1 MEALLLSDCRAINVN
16 LRQGDWGIG
25 NMKIMTS
32 VSLLIMF
39 IFTSNAW
46 AAELVDEQQATLYYN
61 IPFGGVKKSDN
72 THKFGFRL
80 DRVTVD
86 RSTGQYSNSRNI
98 NDLLRKNAS
107 LDFQMGRSGVKA
119 FKMHGYDYL
128 PYIVSRAD
136 ENGEVSDP
144 EAGEPVKDEEKKFIE
159 LPELN
164 QTSFGLLLGV
174 GIGIVAIAL

>member
-1 MEALLLSDCRAINVN
+1 
-16 LRQGDWGIG
+16 
-25 NMKIMTS
+25 MTS

-39 IFTSNAW
+39 ILASNAW

-61 IPFGGVKKSDN
+61 IPFDGVKKSDN
-72 THKFGFRL
+72 AHKFGFRV

-107 LDFQMGRSGVKA
+107 LDFQMGHSGVKA
-119 FKMHGYDYL
+119 LKMHGYDYL
-128 PYIVSRAD
+128 PYFVSRAD
-136 ENGEVSDP
+136 ENGEVNDGEVNDP
-144 EAGEPVKDEEKKFIE
+144 EASEPEKSEEKKFIE

-174 GIGIVAIAL
+174 GIGIIAITL